1 MIDDFFLT
9 LNVRGPFHRKGF
21 NQKKYGGTGLI
32 FEKTEALYS
41 ELNGTADATTSGYF
55 ATGDFLQ
62 YIYSVLMPNNHQKI
76 QLRCLVHANLS
87 KLQRKT
93 ISA

>member
-1 MIDDFFLT
+1 MSEDLSIGRVLI
-9 LNVRGPFHRKGF
+9 K
-21 NQKKYGGTGLI
+21 KKYGGTGLI

-62 YIYSVLMPNNHQKI
+62 YIYSVLMSNNHQKI
-76 QLRCLVHANLS
+76 QSRCLAHANLS

-93 ISA
+93 ICA